1 MTRYGVHTAQVGNDV
16 LRLTAGAV
24 TTGTEVRAEPTAGEV
39 YARHVSMIGQRPG
52 ATFSGLSIA
61 DMLAVVGL
69 SGVNI
74 ANLSG
79 GLKVWA
85 GKWADGSTRAA
96 GSVHRKYTINK
107 GLLHLGTLSCEHRGD
122 AKLDLA
128 ALATWDTSND
138 PVVIGDSQPL
148 PALPGEERF
157 TLGPITLESISLGGL
172 KSLSIDFAV
181 TAETEGSGSS
191 KWDTQSSIATI
202 IPIITLR
209 GIDIEWLKST
219 NIPLEGKAATHA
231 NTKIYLRKYADGNSY
246 VADDVAEHVKFTAAG
261 LAYIDT
267 ALDVS
272 GNDTGETSLVMV
284 CKNDG
289 SNDPIVIDTAATIT

>member
-1 MTRYGVHTAQVGNDV
+1 MARHGVHTAQVGDDV

-39 YARHVSMIGQRPG
+39 YARHISMIGQRPG
-52 ATFSGLSIA
+52 STFSGLSIA
-61 DMLAVVGL
+61 DMLDVVGL

-74 ANLSG
+74 ADLSG

-85 GKWADGSTRAA
+85 GKWADGATRAA

-122 AKLDLA
+122 AKLDMA

-138 PVVIGDSQPL
+138 PVVIGDSQAL

-157 TLGPITLESISLGGL
+157 TLGPVTIESISMGGL

-181 TAETEGSGSS
+181 TAETEGSGSGI
-191 KWDTQSSIATI
+191 WDTESSIATI
-202 IPIITLR
+202 IPIITMR
-209 GIDIEWLKST
+209 GIDIEWLKAT
-219 NIPLEGKAATHA
+219 NIPLEGKKATHA
-231 NTKIYLRKYADGNSY
+231 NTEIYLRKYDDGSSYKADNVS
-246 VADDVAEHVKFTAAG
+246 EHIKFTAAG

-267 ALDVS
+267 CFDAS
-272 GNDTGETSLVMV
+272 GNDTGESSLVMV
-284 CKNDG
+284 CQNDG